1 MTLRLKS
8 SVTASGWPLPVS
20 AAAGVVLLLGCC
32 LWAWRADVTL
42 VLGKASYV
50 LALMM
55 AVRLYEHVRFRDH
68 VRLILLTDSLIVV
81 CIMGAGV
88 GFLSYL
94 TAMADAPLR
103 DRELLAFDRALGF
116 DWSAVMHALD
126 QWPGLASL
134 LELAYQTHTAQI
146 ACIVMFLAL
155 RNRPKDLDAFLL
167 AFLIAGALT
176 TTISALVPALGPAS
190 LLGNQDFLNLKLTGA
205 TPADVLAQ
213 LRAGSTRIIDL
224 DHMAGIVTFPSFH
237 TAIALLVVHAVRRDW
252 WLLGPVAGLDALML
266 ASTITEG
273 GHYVV
278 DVLAGGAITIVAVTV
293 SGAAKGSQAARERL
307 RPALPNPA

>member
-1 MTLRLKS
+1 
-8 SVTASGWPLPVS
+8 
-20 AAAGVVLLLGCC
+20 
-32 LWAWRADVTL
+32 
-42 VLGKASYV
+42 
-50 LALMM
+50 MM
-55 AVRLYEHVRFRDH
+55 AVRLYEHVRFRDQ

-126 QWPGLASL
+126 RWPGLASL

-252 WLLGPVAGLDALML
+252 WLLAPVAGLDALML

-307 RPALPNPA
+307 RAALPNPA

>member
-1 MTLRLKS
+1 MS
-8 SVTASGWPLPVS
+8 MSASAITS
-20 AAAGVVLLLGCC
+20 
-32 LWAWRADVTL
+32 D
-42 VLGKASYV
+42 S
-50 LALMM
+50 
-55 AVRLYEHVRFRDH
+55 
-68 VRLILLTDSLIVV
+68 ILLTDSLIVV

-273 GHYVV
+273 GHLRGRRPGRRR
-278 DVLAGGAITIVAVTV
+278 DHDRRRDRLGRCERFAGRPR
-293 SGAAKGSQAARERL
+293 AAAPCPAEPGLSAGRRESEESARQRGFWRCCIGRL
-307 RPALPNPA
+307 IWCICTDPMVWTGPIP